1 VHLLRLAAVF
11 LRVGV
16 LNELQYRVNF
26 FLQVFES
33 LVALGTGLVGLALVF
48 AHTDDLAGWSRAE
61 LLVVMGVHILMGGVI
76 LAIILLAVLL
86 VGILFAV
93 NNQQS
98 MPLNLIWVELPAAS
112 LSVWLLGALA
122 CGVLLGMLAMSGVY
136 LRLRTLLTRAQRHN
150 QQQRKELDRL
160 RVQELKELP

>member
-1 VHLLRLAAVF
+1 MRWLK
-11 LRVGV
+11 
-16 LNELQYRVNF
+16 
-26 FLQVFES
+26 
-33 LVALGTGLVGLALVF
+33 
-48 AHTDDLAGWSRAE
+48 
-61 LLVVMGVHILMGGVI
+61 GVI

-93 NNQQS
+93 NNQQP
-98 MPLNLIWVELPAAS
+98 MPLNLIWIELPAVS
-112 LSVWLLGALA
+112 LSVWLLGALT

-136 LRLRTLLTRAQRHN
+136 LRLRALLTRAQRHN